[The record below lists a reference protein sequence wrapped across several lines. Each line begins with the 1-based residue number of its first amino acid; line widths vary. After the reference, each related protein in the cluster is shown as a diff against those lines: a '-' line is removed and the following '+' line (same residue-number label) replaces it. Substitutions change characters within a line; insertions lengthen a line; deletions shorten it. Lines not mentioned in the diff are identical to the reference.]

1 MLMKSTPVAQIK
13 YLSQLE
19 MNPTSH
25 CPGNIEA
32 ACKLANNQFT
42 DITCADTNGNT
53 MVVAI
58 ANGDLHIKNPFR

>member
-1 MLMKSTPVAQIK
+1 MSVGQIQLFSPVQ
-13 YLSQLE
+13 

-32 ACKLANNQFT
+32 ACKLGNSLISDN
-42 DITCADTNGNT
+42 TCPDTNQNK

-58 ANGDLHIKNPFR
+58 ANGDFHLNDPFR